1 KGSCPLRVHSCV
13 MSLGRGHEDHRP
25 GGPAVSGLGGEL
37 GRATALSPVAR
48 ACPLIPPPVPL
59 EGPQSHPQL
68 RSLVSTTCTSDPIRK
83 QRQPLGLALPGAKAP
98 THSRGKAIRAAV
110 SS

>member
-1 KGSCPLRVHSCV
+1 
-13 MSLGRGHEDHRP
+13 MSLDRGHADHRP

-37 GRATALSPVAR
+37 GRDTALSPVAR

-68 RSLVSTTCTSDPIRK
+68 RSLVSTTCTSDPIRYLLSWGPP
-83 QRQPLGLALPGAKAP
+83 QEPLG
-98 THSRGKAIRAAV
+98 RGQREVVGVGVKQETDV
-110 SS
+110 F